1 MSNDRFGC
9 VLMMK
14 KILGITTIRSDY
26 DLMSKLYKILNKDN
40 DIEFKLLV
48 GGTHLSTTY
57 GNTVNLIEKD
67 GLDILLKIE
76 TLIDSNSSQ
85 SRLKSASLLLQN
97 SIDIVAQWK
106 PNLIMYAGDREDV
119 IIGALL
125 GAYLQIPTI
134 HFFGGDHVKDGH
146 VDNPIRHATSK
157 LSTIH
162 MVSIEQHKERLI
174 RMGELEERIYVIGS
188 IALDKFA
195 EHKLISKEKIKEIFN
210 IKKYFNNF
218 ALVIFHSQDIEKE
231 YSHIYFENILLS
243 LKKNNINAFVSYPN
257 TDPGNKNI
265 IDVIKKYENDN
276 NFIFYKSLER
286 NLFLSMYK
294 NSMFLIGNSSSGV
307 MEAASIPIPVI
318 NVGLRQRERLCNQ
331 NVIFCDTDIVSINN
345 AINKAISD
353 EFRKK
358 ISYIKN
364 IYGDGKSSEKAYKI
378 IKKIIKG
385 NYLQKLLYKKEDILE
400 II

>member
-1 MSNDRFGC
+1 MK
-9 VLMMK
+9 K

-48 GGTHLSTTY
+48 GGAHLSNTY
-57 GNTVNLIEKD
+57 GNAVNLIEKD
-67 GLDILLKIE
+67 ELDILLKIE

-106 PNLIMYAGDREDV
+106 PNSITYAGDREDV

-134 HFFGGDHVKDGH
+134 HFFGGDHAKDGH
-146 VDNPIRHATSK
+146 VDNPVRHATSK

-162 MVSIEQHKERLI
+162 MVSIKQHKERLI
-174 RMGELEERIYVIGS
+174 RMGELEERIYVIGNM
-188 IALDKFA
+188 ALDKFV
-195 EHKLISKEKIKEIFN
+195 EHEPITKMKIKKIFN
-210 IKKYFNNF
+210 IEKGFNNF
-218 ALVIFHSQDIEKE
+218 ASVIFHSQDIEKE
-231 YSHIYFENILLS
+231 YSHIYFENILFS
-243 LKKNNINAFVSYPN
+243 LKQNNINAFVSYPN

-265 IDVIKKYENDN
+265 IDVIKKYENDS
-276 NFIFYKSLER
+276 NFIFYKNLER
-286 NLFLSMYK
+286 NLFLSIYK
-294 NSMFLIGNSSSGV
+294 NGMFLIGNSSSGIT
-307 MEAASIPIPVI
+307 EAASIPIPVI
-318 NVGLRQRERLCNQ
+318 NVGLRQRGRLCNQ

-345 AINKAISD
+345 EINKVISD
-353 EFRKK
+353 DFRKK
-358 ISYIKN
+358 ISHIKN

-378 IKKIIKG
+378 IKKIING